1 MIDINL
7 ETGCEVGR
15 RVRKTGDYASKGPGD
30 VHMEMGGPEGALVL
44 FNLFTADDQ
53 LADTLAKDGAVISQ
67 STLSQILGGRSA
79 R

>member
-1 MIDINL
+1 
-7 ETGCEVGR
+7 
-15 RVRKTGDYASKGPGD
+15 
-30 VHMEMGGPEGALVL
+30 MEMGGPEGALVL

-53 LADTLAKDGAVISQ
+53 LADTLAKDGTVISQ